1 MSDRPGESRSSSEAT
16 GGWFVP
22 KSAMTEQQIA
32 AQSAQ
37 PATGVPMPDNTT
49 PQQAGTWY
57 IPPGAESRAAALA
70 GSARSSA
77 GGNGESS
84 PAADL
89 PQGAA
94 ISTEVDYS
102 NYVPGVGFVA
112 KKDESSEAAL
122 ASSNSGE
129 PSAEVQRQ
137 TPAGASIGA
146 ASPQPG
152 EVAASVYVPHSQTG
166 SQPVSAASPEPPA
179 VSASAPPAQPIQPA
193 AQATGGSGSQPVV
206 QPPEG
211 NTGTQAA
218 DKAQPAAKPV
228 NPELAHRY
236 DEVEQSVQVLRR
248 RYSAGSLTR
257 DQLQGELRK
266 LMILDDE
273 GYWWMIGLES
283 DRWYKY
289 NGKDWLPSVPPGR
302 TANEP
307 ASGTGK
313 LLASAASLAA
323 PNVGEA
329 AFSQARPDIPL
340 DEYGMPLPQ
349 RVPITD
355 PGATMVGRAAPRLDT
370 ALRSE
375 TQTRAGSRSRFFDR
389 SSSDQGVAP
398 YDGGLTVPHSA
409 VELTQPGA
417 AVSAAGA
424 AGAVPGAV
432 PAPGPS
438 YAPPGQAGVP
448 PKPKAGIQPD
458 YGEKPKGVLADRQ
471 RRVGCLI
478 RLAIVSVFGAM
489 AVSIIGVIGVI
500 LFYFSIISRYE
511 SQIVALPDAAGRA
524 SQSVRILDRNN
535 RVLYQLNDPNL
546 GARLEVPLNQI
557 NPYLIFSTVKIEN
570 ERFYEDPG
578 FDIIAIFRAILQNLR
593 AGESTGASTVTQ
605 QVTRNLILDP
615 GAAQDRSA
623 GRKITEII
631 VASEV
636 ARRYTKSQIMEIYLN
651 NIYYGNLAYG
661 AQAASQTFFSKDVK
675 ELNLAESAFLAGL
688 VQSPATYDPIVRRQA
703 AMNRFDDVISVL
715 RLNAG
720 CIQMEHPPYD
730 AGPFCVTE
738 QDIDQSVVLI
748 AQVKARTFQ
757 ARTNNATYPH
767 FVNYVQQQLEARFG
781 KAEIYS
787 SGFTVYTT
795 IDPKIQDSAEKSVK
809 DQIAR
814 LKSLNVTNGA
824 VLAVRPSDGAI
835 LAMVGSADFND
846 KSIDGQFNVVLAPRQ
861 PGSSIKPF
869 VYAAAL
875 ERNPNGQY
883 WTPGTIIWDVQTCF
897 GTAPGYCPRNYDGRF
912 HGPHSMRSALANSYN
927 IPAVKAL
934 SYAGVDRFQNVAD
947 RVGLTFPLVRP
958 EAAGLSAALG
968 SVEVPLIDMVRGYS
982 VLANAGKRVDF
993 YSIAKVTRKNGNNEE
1008 VVFEATEHPA
1018 TQVVDPGVA
1027 YLLTSI
1033 LSDNQARTPAFG
1045 ANSPLYLGQRPAA
1058 AKTGTTNEYKD
1069 NWTLGYTPQ
1078 LVVGVWVGNSNNTAM
1093 RGNSG
1098 IIGAAPIWRQ
1108 VMTDAHAGLPILQF
1122 QPSPGVQQMNICTD
1136 FGTQDFQE
1144 CRNRR
1149 PEIFI
1154 AANPPPPASDVIKTL
1169 QVDSFTGFIA
1179 NDSCP
1184 EYVINKVFLNIDDPT
1199 AIAWLN
1205 GDPAGKAWAE
1215 QRGITLPITPP
1226 PTQQC
1231 DPNMPRPIVRV
1242 ASPSQGATVQ
1252 GLVEIRGTVSVPG
1265 FNRYQIEVGQGQN
1278 PSQFNIVDGPILSQQ
1293 PGDNSFLGR
1302 WDTSQLP
1309 NGVYT
1314 MRLVAIDGQGH
1325 QAVIVVPVAVNNV
1338 PATDQPPVQPTD
1350 FVIPTPDQSGQP
1362 TPVIVPTQG
1371 QAFPQPDQPTPIIID
1386 PNPPTPTLRS
1396 LFPPTATPAPQ

>member
-1 MSDRPGESRSSSEAT
+1 
-16 GGWFVP
+16 
-22 KSAMTEQQIA
+22 MTEQQIA

-37 PATGVPMPDNTT
+37 PATGIPMPDNTT
-49 PQQAGTWY
+49 PQQAGAWY

-70 GSARSSA
+70 VAPGGST

-84 PAADL
+84 PTAAVDL

-112 KKDESSEAAL
+112 KKEEASEAA
-122 ASSNSGE
+122 AAAPTDGESAMDVQQETPVGSSTS
-129 PSAEVQRQ
+129 
-137 TPAGASIGA
+137 AGAA
-146 ASPQPG
+146 QPAD
-152 EVAASVYVPHSQTG
+152 VAASVYVPHGQTG
-166 SQPVSAASPEPPA
+166 AQPDSSSGTESGQPPA
-179 VSASAPPAQPIQPA
+179 VQAAQPAQAA
-193 AQATGGSGSQPVV
+193 AQATGGTGEQGAV
-206 QPPEG
+206 QPPQG

-218 DKAQPAAKPV
+218 DKAESAAKPV
-228 NPELAHRY
+228 NPELVQRY

-248 RYSAGSLTR
+248 RYTAGSLTR
-257 DQLQGELRK
+257 DQLQAELRK

-289 NGKDWLPSVPPGR
+289 NGKDWLPSIPPGR

-307 ASGTGK
+307 ASSTSGTGK
-313 LLASAASLAA
+313 LLAAA
-323 PNVGEA
+323 PSLGAPKLAEDE
-329 AFSQARPDIPL
+329 FPQGRPDIPL

-355 PGATMVGRAAPRLDT
+355 PGATMVGKSAPRLDT

-375 TQTRAGSRSRFFDR
+375 TQTRAGSRQRFFDR
-389 SSSDQGVAP
+389 SSGGQGVAP
-398 YDGGLTVPHSA
+398 YDGGVTVPHSA
-409 VELTQPGA
+409 VELTQAGA
-417 AVSAAGA
+417 AVSRGA

-432 PAPGPS
+432 PAPGPA
-438 YAPPGQAGVP
+438 YVPPGQAGAP

-458 YGEKPKGVLADRQ
+458 YGEKPKGILADRQ

-489 AVSIIGVIGVI
+489 ALSIIGVIGVI

-511 SQIVALPDAAGRA
+511 TQIVALPDAAGRA

-546 GARLEVPLNQI
+546 GARLEVPLGQI
-557 NPYLIFSTVKIEN
+557 SPYLIYSTVAVEN
-570 ERFYEDPG
+570 ERFYVDPG
-578 FDIIAIFRAILQNLR
+578 FDIIAIFRAIILNLR
-593 AGESTGASTVTQ
+593 EGGAGGASSITQ

-636 ARRYTKSQIMEIYLN
+636 ARRYSKSQIIEIYLN
-651 NIYYGNLAYG
+651 TVYYGNLAYG
-661 AQAASQTFFSKDVK
+661 AQAASQTFFSKDAK
-675 ELNLAESAFLAGL
+675 DLNLAEAAFLAGL
-688 VQSPATYDPIVRRQA
+688 VQSPATYDPIVRRTA

-715 RLNAG
+715 RRNEG
-720 CIQMEHPPYD
+720 CIQMEHAPYD
-730 AGPFCVTE
+730 AGPFCVTG
-738 QDIDQSVVLI
+738 QDLDQSVVLI
-748 AQVKARTFQ
+748 AQVKAKTFQ
-757 ARTNNATYPH
+757 PRTNNATYPH

-795 IDPKIQDSAEKSVK
+795 IDPKIQDSAEKAVK

-814 LKSLNVTNGA
+814 LRSLNVTNGA

-875 ERNPNGQY
+875 ERNANGQY
-883 WTPGTIIWDVQTCF
+883 WTPATIIWDVQTCF

-934 SYAGVDRFQNVAD
+934 SYAGIDRFQNVAD

-958 EAAGLSAALG
+958 EAAGLSASLG

-1027 YLLTSI
+1027 YLLSSI

-1045 ANSPLYLGQRPAA
+1045 PNSPLFLGQRPAA

-1078 LVVGVWVGNSNNTAM
+1078 IVVGVWVGNSNNTPM

-1108 VMTDAHAGLPILQF
+1108 VMLDAHAGLPIMQF
-1122 QPSPGVQQMNICTD
+1122 QPPPGVQQMNICAD
-1136 FGTQDFQE
+1136 FGTQDFPE
-1144 CRNRR
+1144 CKNRR
-1149 PEIFI
+1149 TEVFI
-1154 AANPPPPASDVIKTL
+1154 AANPAPPASEVIKTL

-1179 NDSCP
+1179 NDNCP

-1205 GDPAGKAWAE
+1205 NDPAGKAWAE

-1231 DPNMPRPIVRV
+1231 DPGMPRPVVRV
-1242 ASPSQGATVQ
+1242 TSPGQGATVQ
-1252 GLVEIRGTVSVPG
+1252 GLVEIRGTVSVPN

-1278 PSQFNIVDGPILSQQ
+1278 PAQFNIVDGPILSQQ
-1293 PGDNSFLGR
+1293 PGENSFLGR

-1314 MRLVAIDGQGH
+1314 MRLVAIDAQGH

-1338 PATDQPPVQPTD
+1338 PVTEQPPAQPTD
-1350 FVIPTPDQSGQP
+1350 VIIPTPDQSGGQP
-1362 TPVIVPTQG
+1362 TPIVVPTQG
-1371 QAFPQPDQPTPIIID
+1371 QAFPQPEQPTPIIIN
-1386 PNPPTPTLRS
+1386 PNPPTPTLRP
-1396 LFPPTATPAPQ
+1396 LFAPTATPAPQ